1 MNLGMEDS
9 QSKILDIKNN
19 KNNLNKDKIKNIL
32 KIALMIGIL
41 IIVLKEFLGIISS
54 FDISK
59 FERYTKELSLLN
71 IICIAFLGIISYI
84 PLSFY
89 DFVLKKRVNIELNNK
104 KLYKF
109 SWIASS
115 VASIAGFGGSTAL
128 ALKTYFYNDYVK
140 DKKLLIKE
148 ISKIIALNLS
158 GFSMVCLVYIMMN
171 TKTIQLNNPKVIGI
185 ILISM
190 YLPALIAYLAYK
202 YLTGSLDEK
211 IDAKDAIK
219 IILISASEWLT
230 TIILIYSI
238 LVILGIKIS
247 IAQFFPIFVISI
259 VVAIVS
265 MSPGGIGSFD
275 LSFMLGLQA
284 LGVEGEKI
292 LLAIFLYR
300 VSYYLLP
307 LSIGA
312 ILYANEIYLKMDNKI
327 RTIAT
332 NVVSKVSYFV
342 LVGLVFFSGASLLI
356 NGLIPN
362 LNDNIKIIRETS
374 YLLMMNRLDSLY
386 FDQIAIILG
395 FGLIATSRLIMY
407 KSKKIYNITTVL
419 VIMFGVIAIMNH
431 VGYLAVIYVISI
443 ASILCLSKP
452 QFYREGFVMKW
463 EKFLRDILVLGVF
476 EIMYMYVL
484 RTNKYWL
491 YSPYS
496 HSIFIYSMIGFT
508 MAVAYIAI
516 MYLGSKSE
524 NFPKLTLKHCEGD
537 LKNILEKYQGSNM
550 IHYIYLDDK
559 FIYLNEDKDVIMQYQ
574 ICLDKI
580 FILGSPVGNPD
591 KILDVVQEF
600 SELAD
605 KYGYTPVFCSV
616 EQSLIPQLHEIG
628 YDFMKLG
635 EEASVDLQEFTL
647 EGRKMKSVRNAI
659 SRVTKQEYTFE
670 IVKPPFTD
678 EFLNSLKS
686 VSDEWLGNRK
696 EKGFSIGSFKVD
708 YLSREPIAIVKNKEG
723 EIKGFANLMPMYDEE
738 TLSIDLMRFSN
749 STCNGVMDFMFVNLF
764 IWAKEE
770 GYLKFNMGLA
780 PLAEVGKSTQSR
792 KIEKLGGYV
801 YSCGEKI
808 YSFQGLRKFKE
819 KYCDDWNG
827 VYIAYKKK
835 SSIAITIAQAL
846 ILISK

>member
-9 QSKILDIKNN
+9 QSKILDIKNS
-19 KNNLNKDKIKNIL
+19 KNNLNKDKIKSIL
-32 KIALMIGIL
+32 KIILMIGIL

-89 DFVLKKRVNIELNNK
+89 DFVLKKRVNIELDNK

-128 ALKTYFYNDYVK
+128 ALKTHFYNDYVK

-158 GFSMVCLVYIMMN
+158 GFSMVCLVYMMMN

-185 ILISM
+185 ILISI

-202 YLTGSLDEK
+202 YLTGNLEEK
-211 IDAKDAIK
+211 TDAKDAIK

-247 IAQFFPIFVISI
+247 IAEFFPIFVISI

-312 ILYANEIYLKMDNKI
+312 ILYANEIYLKMDNKVRI
-327 RTIAT
+327 IAT
-332 NVVSKVSYFV
+332 NAVSKVSYLI

-407 KSKKIYNITTVL
+407 KSKK
-419 VIMFGVIAIMNH
+419 
-431 VGYLAVIYVISI
+431 
-443 ASILCLSKP
+443 
-452 QFYREGFVMKW
+452 
-463 EKFLRDILVLGVF
+463 
-476 EIMYMYVL
+476 
-484 RTNKYWL
+484 
-491 YSPYS
+491 
-496 HSIFIYSMIGFT
+496 
-508 MAVAYIAI
+508 YII
-516 MYLGSKSE
+516 
-524 NFPKLTLKHCEGD
+524 
-537 LKNILEKYQGSNM
+537 
-550 IHYIYLDDK
+550 
-559 FIYLNEDKDVIMQYQ
+559 
-574 ICLDKI
+574 
-580 FILGSPVGNPD
+580 
-591 KILDVVQEF
+591 
-600 SELAD
+600 
-605 KYGYTPVFCSV
+605 
-616 EQSLIPQLHEIG
+616 
-628 YDFMKLG
+628 
-635 EEASVDLQEFTL
+635 
-647 EGRKMKSVRNAI
+647 
-659 SRVTKQEYTFE
+659 
-670 IVKPPFTD
+670 
-678 EFLNSLKS
+678 
-686 VSDEWLGNRK
+686 
-696 EKGFSIGSFKVD
+696 
-708 YLSREPIAIVKNKEG
+708 
-723 EIKGFANLMPMYDEE
+723 
-738 TLSIDLMRFSN
+738 
-749 STCNGVMDFMFVNLF
+749 
-764 IWAKEE
+764 
-770 GYLKFNMGLA
+770 
-780 PLAEVGKSTQSR
+780 
-792 KIEKLGGYV
+792 
-801 YSCGEKI
+801 
-808 YSFQGLRKFKE
+808 
-819 KYCDDWNG
+819 
-827 VYIAYKKK
+827 
-835 SSIAITIAQAL
+835 
-846 ILISK
+846 